1 VSLTWK
7 ISPSLYPD
15 CIVHSFRSALKGE
28 ELNSIRDVM
37 SGSVCQ
43 VEGLKF
49 LHCDD
54 RCRRRKYGRL
64 FNPCLKP
71 RMSVQQSFKIGPCVS
86 LLAS

>member
-1 VSLTWK
+1 MSLTRK

-15 CIVHSFRSALKGE
+15 RVAHSFRSALKGE
-28 ELNSIRDVM
+28 ELNSIRAVM
-37 SGSVCQ
+37 SVNVCQ

-54 RCRRRKYGRL
+54 RCKRRKYGRL

-71 RMSVQQSFKIGPCVS
+71 RMSAQQSFKIGPCVS